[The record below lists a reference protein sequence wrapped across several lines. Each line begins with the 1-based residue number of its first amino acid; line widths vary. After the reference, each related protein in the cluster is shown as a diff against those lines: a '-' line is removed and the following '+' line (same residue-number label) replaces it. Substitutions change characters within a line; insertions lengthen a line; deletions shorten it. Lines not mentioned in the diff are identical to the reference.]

1 MPGSAGTGSRLPE
14 RHPHRL
20 PKQTAHSDR
29 LQPAEITLNINYH
42 ESGHEAWELDRKHLI
57 HPFSSLAVNKEE
69 GCTVMASAE
78 GVHVTDAEGNRFYD
92 GIGGLWCV
100 NVGYGREEIIE
111 AIAQQL
117 RELPFYSAFNNLT
130 NKPASALA
138 GKLAELAPGPLNH
151 VFFGT
156 GGSIAND
163 SAVRMIHHYFN
174 RIGKPHRKKI
184 ISRQNAYHGSTHL
197 TIALTGPVY
206 QHGWD
211 GANDLVHYLSAPH
224 SYRRPAGV
232 SEEGFLDFLM
242 QEMEEAILKLGPD
255 NVAAFIAEPILG
267 AGGVIVPPE
276 GYHRRSWDLCRKYG
290 IFYISDEVV
299 TAFGRLGHMF
309 ASHDKF
315 GIQPDIICV
324 AKGISSGY
332 QPLSAT
338 IISDEIFEV
347 ISGPDGAFYHGF
359 TYSCHPAACAA
370 GLKNIEILERERICE
385 RVRETGPVF
394 ERTLKK
400 LEKLDIVGEVR
411 GSHFMM
417 CIENVADKATKALL
431 PDEANVGKR
440 IAQNCQKRGLIVRP
454 LGHLNIMSP
463 PLILDTGQIEEIG
476 DILERAIVAT
486 MDDLTREGL
495 L

>member
-1 MPGSAGTGSRLPE
+1 MTLTTNFEKSA
-14 RHPHRL
+14 
-20 PKQTAHSDR
+20 Q
-29 LQPAEITLNINYH
+29 
-42 ESGHEAWELDRKHLI
+42 EAWEQDRAHLI
-57 HPFSSLAVNKEE
+57 HPFSSLAANKEE
-69 GCTVMASAE
+69 GCTVMAGSD
-78 GVHVTDAEGNRFYD
+78 GVHVMDAEGNRFYD

-111 AIAQQL
+111 AIVKQL

-138 GKLAELAPGPLNH
+138 AKLAELAPGKLNH

-156 GGSIAND
+156 GGSVAND
-163 SAVRMIHHYFN
+163 SAVRLVHHYFN
-174 RIGKPHRKKI
+174 RIGKPYRKKI
-184 ISRQNAYHGSTHL
+184 LSRQNAYHGSTHL

-206 QHGWD
+206 QAGWD
-211 GANDLVHYLSAPH
+211 GATDLVHYLSAPH

-232 SEEGFLDFLM
+232 SEEGFLDFLI
-242 QEMEEAILKLGPD
+242 QEMEDAILKLGPD
-255 NVAAFIAEPILG
+255 NVAAFIAEPIMG

-276 GYHRRSWDLCRKYG
+276 GYHKRTFDLCRKYG

-309 ASHDKF
+309 ASFDKF
-315 GIQPDIICV
+315 GIEPDIIAS

-347 ISGPDGAFYHGF
+347 ISRPGAAFFHGF

-370 GLKNIEILERERICE
+370 GLKNIEIIEREKICE
-385 RVRETGPVF
+385 RVRKTGPIF
-394 ERTLKK
+394 EKTLHK
-400 LEKLDIVGEVR
+400 LEDLDLVGEVR

-417 CIENVADKATKALL
+417 CIESVADKKTKALL
-431 PDEANVGKR
+431 PAEANVGKR

-454 LGHLNIMSP
+454 LGQLNILSP
-463 PLILDTGQIEEIG
+463 PLTLEVAQIEEIG
-476 DILERAIVAT
+476 AILRQSIKAT
-486 MDDLTREGL
+486 MDDLKKDGFL
-495 L
+495 